1 MLTSFLLALPR
12 EGFTMRRG
20 LYAVLAALVV
30 TLSACGINSIPTAEE
45 NAKAKWADVQN
56 QYQRRADLVP
66 NLVATVRAAATQ
78 ERTVLREVTEARA
91 SASRITVTPDQLTD
105 PAAMQ
110 RYAAAQTQLT
120 LTLQRLQEAYPELH
134 TNENFLTLQS
144 QLEGTENRIAV
155 ARRPDV
161 FGALLVTIAFMTGVF
176 TIYTYIAPF
185 VQLAAGLAGTVVATM
200 LFVFG
205 IGATIGN
212 LNAGAL
218 ADRVGPARVLIV
230 VLLGLTTL
238 FATLSLAAELF
249 PPATVRWIIVPVIA
263 LWGLVGFSFPSVQQL
278 RLVAMDPRLSSITL
292 SLNASAGYLGVSLGA
307 MLGSVVV
314 AHQATRGL
322 GWVGAACELTAFSL
336 LIYTLRT
343 RASGIAPLV
352 PAPSSAASQ
361 S

>member
-45 NAKAKWADVQN
+45 NAKAKWAEVQN

-155 ARRPDV
+155 ARRDYN
-161 FGALLVTIAFMTGVF
+161 AA
-176 TIYTYIAPF
+176 
-185 VQLAAGLAGTVVATM
+185 VQAYNTEIRTFPAV
-200 LFVFG
+200 
-205 IGATIGN
+205 IGAKVIYGSQPMQPYQ
-212 LNAGAL
+212 
-218 ADRVGPARVLIV
+218 ADE
-230 VLLGLTTL
+230 
-238 FATLSLAAELF
+238 AAQR
-249 PPATVRWIIVPVIA
+249 A
-263 LWGLVGFSFPSVQQL
+263 PSV
-278 RLVAMDPRLSSITL
+278 AD
-292 SLNASAGYLGVSLGA
+292 
-307 MLGSVVV
+307 
-314 AHQATRGL
+314 
-322 GWVGAACELTAFSL
+322 AFGN
-336 LIYTLRT
+336 T
-343 RASGIAPLV
+343 
-352 PAPSSAASQ
+352 Q
-361 S
+361 